1 MHVVIGLDNLQ
12 AAERIYER
20 IEARARILS
29 ANPRS
34 GPRRGDIRTGM
45 RVLVENPYLIF
56 YGNCPGTPRFE
67 RENRSV
73 RQRTPM
79 PIRLCS
85 RPDSISFSRRHRP
98 IVPWVSKIGGTWAV
112 TEIVAS
118 DDLAACRYAAP

>member
-56 YGNCPGTPRFE
+56 YE
-67 RENRSV
+67 
-73 RQRTPM
+73 
-79 PIRLCS
+79 
-85 RPDSISFSRRHRP
+85 
-98 IVPWVSKIGGTWAV
+98 IVPDTDSGPIEKV
-112 TEIVAS
+112 EIVRV
-118 DDLAACRYAAP
+118 DGRRDLPRLF